1 MIRLVNL
8 ASSAG
13 AFALRSIN
21 LEVSGGDYFVLLG
34 PTGSGKTLLLE
45 TIAGLRASSSGEI
58 WIDDQNVTELAP
70 EHRRVGFMYQDYL
83 LFPHLTVRK
92 NIAFGLRGEVA
103 GKADERVAQVSR
115 LLRIDGLLN
124 RRVAGL
130 SGGEKQRIA
139 LARAL
144 APQPCVL
151 LLDEP
156 LAALDP
162 QTRQHVRR
170 DLLALH
176 NELKMTTIH
185 VTHDFEE
192 ALALADHLAV
202 MNAGEIVQAG
212 EPDAVFRRP
221 ASPFLARFL
230 GVENVF
236 RGRIVRCVGGQAS
249 EGNSFNAVFE
259 SGPLKLSVV
268 AECEGS
274 ARVAIR
280 PEEITVSKE
289 PLHSSAL
296 NNLAGTVKN
305 IEKSGPLVRL
315 TIDATQPFVAVLTV
329 QSFEALDIAPGA
341 KVWISFKAAAIHV
354 F

>member
-1 MIRLVNL
+1 LIRLLNV

-21 LEVSGGDYFVLLG
+21 LEVPSGDYFVLLG

-45 TIAGLRASSSGEI
+45 TIAGLRTPTSGEI
-58 WIDDQNVTELAP
+58 WIHDQNVTELAP

-83 LFPHLTVRK
+83 LFPHLTVRR
-92 NIAFGLRGEVA
+92 NIAFGLHRQAANE
-103 GKADERVAQVSR
+103 ADERVKQVSR
-115 LLRIDGLLN
+115 LLKLDGLLD

-144 APQPCVL
+144 APQPRVL

-162 QTRQHVRR
+162 QTRQQVRR
-170 DLLALH
+170 ELLALH

-192 ALALADHLAV
+192 ALVLADHLAV
-202 MNAGEIVQAG
+202 MNAGEVVQAG
-212 EPDAVFRRP
+212 EPDVVFRRP

-236 RGRIVRCVGGQAS
+236 RGRIVRCIGGEVGDGT
-249 EGNSFNAVFE
+249 SFNAIFE

-296 NNLAGTVKN
+296 NNLAGIVKN
-305 IEKSGPLVRL
+305 IEKSSPLVRL
-315 TIDATQPFVAVLTV
+315 TIEAIQPFIAVLTV
-329 QSFEALDIAPGA
+329 QSFEALDIAAGA
-341 KVWISFKAAAIHV
+341 KVWISFKATAIHV

>member
-1 MIRLVNL
+1 LIRLVNL
-8 ASSAG
+8 ASSAS

-21 LEVSGGDYFVLLG
+21 LEVSSGDYFVLLG

-45 TIAGLRASSSGEI
+45 TIAGLRTPTSGEI
-58 WIDDQNVTELAP
+58 WIHDQNVTELAP
-70 EHRRVGFMYQDYL
+70 DLRRVGFMYQDYL

-92 NIAFGLRGEVA
+92 NIAFGLHRQPANEA
-103 GKADERVAQVSR
+103 GERVAQVSR
-115 LLRIDGLLN
+115 LLKIDGLLD

-144 APQPCVL
+144 APQPRVL

-162 QTRQHVRR
+162 QTRQQVRR
-170 DLLALH
+170 ELLALH

-249 EGNSFNAVFE
+249 EGDSFNAVFE

-268 AECEGS
+268 AEREGS

-296 NNLAGTVKN
+296 NNLQGIVKN
-305 IEKSGPLVRL
+305 IERSGPLVRL
-315 TIDATQPFVAVLTV
+315 TIDATQTFIAVLTV
-329 QSFEALDIAPGA
+329 QSFEALDIAAGA

>member
-1 MIRLVNL
+1 LIRLLNVSLN
-8 ASSAG
+8 AG
-13 AFALRSIN
+13 KFALRSVN
-21 LEVSGGDYFVLLG
+21 LEVSSGDYFVLLG

-45 TIAGLRASSSGEI
+45 TIAGLRTPTSGEI
-58 WIDDQNVTELAP
+58 WIDDQNVTDLAP

-83 LFPHLTVRK
+83 LFPHLTVRR
-92 NIAFGLRGEVA
+92 NIAFGLHRQAANET
-103 GKADERVAQVSR
+103 DQRVAQVSR
-115 LLRIDGLLN
+115 LLKIDGLLD

-144 APQPCVL
+144 APQPRVL

-162 QTRQHVRR
+162 QTRQQVRR
-170 DLLALH
+170 ELLSLH
-176 NELKMTTIH
+176 NELKMTTLH

-192 ALALADHLAV
+192 ALALADRLAV
-202 MNAGEIVQAG
+202 MNEGEIVQAG

-236 RGRIVRCVGGQAS
+236 RGWIVRRVGGQAS
-249 EGNSFNAVFE
+249 DGKSFNAIFE
-259 SGPLKLSVV
+259 SGPMKLSVV

-296 NNLAGTVKN
+296 NNLPGIVKN
-305 IEKSGPLVRL
+305 VEKSGPLVRL
-315 TIDATQPFVAVLTV
+315 TIEAIQPFIAVLTV
-329 QSFEALDIAPGA
+329 QSFDALDIAAGA
-341 KVWISFKAAAIHV
+341 KIWISFKAAAIQV